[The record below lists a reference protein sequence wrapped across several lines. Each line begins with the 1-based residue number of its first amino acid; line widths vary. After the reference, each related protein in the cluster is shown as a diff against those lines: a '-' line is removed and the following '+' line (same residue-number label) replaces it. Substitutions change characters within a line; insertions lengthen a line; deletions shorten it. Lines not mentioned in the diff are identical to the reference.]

1 MITIVPYTA
10 DWPQRFEA
18 EHTRLMTSLGALAFR
33 IDHVGS
39 PSVPGM
45 PSKPIV
51 DIQITVDAL
60 VPLAPWVSRLAAL
73 GYTHAPSSDDGHY
86 PFFHTP
92 ATWPHTHHIH
102 LCAPGGVISRATLAL
117 RDYLREHADARQAYA
132 AEKQRLARIHAGDTP
147 ESREAYAEGKSP
159 LLGPMIE
166 RALQLGY
173 PK

>member
-1 MITIVPYTA
+1 MITIVPYSA

-18 EHTRLMTSLGALAFR
+18 ERARLLVTLGALALR

-39 PSVPGM
+39 TSVPGM
-45 PSKPIV
+45 PSKPVV
-51 DIQITVDAL
+51 DIQITVETID
-60 VPLAPWVSRLAAL
+60 PLAPWVRRLAAL
-73 GYTHAPSSDDGHY
+73 DYTHVPSPDDRQY
-86 PFFHTP
+86 PFFHAP
-92 ATWPHTHHIH
+92 AHWPHTHHIH
-102 LCAPGGVISRATLAL
+102 LCAPGCAISRATLAL
-117 RDYLREHADARQAYA
+117 RDYLREHADARLAYA
-132 AEKQRLARIHAGDTP
+132 AEKRRLARLHVGDTA